1 MSRLAKE
8 YNRALRKQNSMYAAW
23 FPVTNTLKLGDFGLV
38 EGGVFRSMGNIRDT
52 FNVDFKTEEGPSTK
66 VDLASE
72 GVTVVR
78 FAGGAEVPAFPSSGD
93 VEAKLNVNFS
103 KENSFLV
110 KANLTCRKMSNIQE
124 VAWALDETARWKK
137 KYKVIESVY
146 VGKESVVILS
156 SQSNVTVGLSGN
168 AEALKLLEAGSASA
182 DVQIERDTKASFQ
195 SVGEEGVI
203 GIRLFKMGWFG
214 VDMLESAQI
223 EAVEITDED
232 LEDDI

>member
-8 YNRALRKQNSMYAAW
+8 YNRALRRQNSMYAAW
-23 FPVTNTLKLGDFGLV
+23 FPVTNTLKVGDFGLV

-52 FNVDFKTEEGPSTK
+52 FNVDFKTEQGPSTK

-78 FAGGAEVPAFPSSGD
+78 IAGGAEVPAFPPSGD
-93 VEAKLNVNFS
+93 IEAKLNVSFS

-110 KANLTCRKMSNIQE
+110 KANLTCEKMSNIQE
-124 VAWALDETARWKK
+124 VAWALDKTKRWKN

-156 SQSNVTVGLSGN
+156 SNSNTTVGLTGN
-168 AEALKLLEAGSASA
+168 AEALKMLEAGSASA
-182 DVQIERDTKASFQ
+182 DIQVSRDNKASFQ
-195 SVGEEGVI
+195 SIGDEGVI
-203 GIRLFKMGWFG
+203 GIRLFKMGWF
-214 VDMLESAQI
+214 
-223 EAVEITDED
+223 
-232 LEDDI
+232 